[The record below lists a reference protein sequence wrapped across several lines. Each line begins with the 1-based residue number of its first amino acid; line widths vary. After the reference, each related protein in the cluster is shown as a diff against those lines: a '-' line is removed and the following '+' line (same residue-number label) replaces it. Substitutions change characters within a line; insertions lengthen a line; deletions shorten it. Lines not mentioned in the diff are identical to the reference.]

1 MEYDAA
7 TELAASYEI
16 SYFETSAKSNFNI
29 DDSMKHIFQKT
40 YDYKRDK
47 LEILPVHR
55 QSFALRNDYHS
66 EVTRVSEIKGD

>member
-1 MEYDAA
+1 
-7 TELAASYEI
+7 
-16 SYFETSAKSNFNI
+16 
-29 DDSMKHIFQKT
+29 MKHIFQKT